1 MWARAAAGS
10 LLPDVFD
17 PLSVGNGLADRD
29 MVSATAFRTEER
41 EALLRVVTAA
51 SSATDL
57 DEILEMIATESRAAV
72 GAASLS
78 VSRFEDDGRRYRVM
92 INIGDLAPG
101 EEKFPTDEVYEVSAY
116 PRLQALAETGA
127 PYFSSVDDPD
137 AHPSTIELLSQFEK
151 TSDMSVAIG
160 VEGRPWGGIWASTAA
175 GDPPFRSDDV
185 RFLEAIAAQIAAVVS
200 RGEMFSRVSRLAYED
215 SLTGLANRRAFE
227 ERLERAAVRFGS
239 GAAELTIMLC
249 DVDRL
254 KVINDTRGHA
264 AGDDALKR
272 VGRALVRSAASYPG
286 SFVGRIGGD
295 EFGVLLESRPEDAA
309 GDNPVIAELAAGA
322 QKLLAE
328 DDDPLSV
335 SCGVARAVPET
346 ASPSQLL
353 AAADAAQ
360 YLAKHRGGNRVCT
373 AAQVAEEAEGEW
385 VPIPAGGF
393 RSRFW
398 ETAEEI
404 ARTLDGELAGAP
416 TLDRLEVVATAF
428 TTAGDLARWAISYA
442 PHGEARLRDAAL
454 GDNRERRRT
463 GARVAPSDLLYE
475 TYELADFPATEAIV
489 VAGSGSFIARSGD
502 PDSDPA
508 ERELLAHEGFCGV
521 LGVASG
527 DAGGVYLIEIFAD
540 FDDAPLE
547 DLDAPLRLAVR
558 AALAP
563 HRHDVGSRSSSR
575 RFSRALDLALALPG
589 RLTAAMDEDHL
600 CEGAAAELQKAFG
613 CTVVQVLSV
622 AGERIRL
629 RAERGPEPAA
639 TGWSQ
644 PVSTGMI
651 GRAIREDGPILSD
664 DVSREPSY
672 RASDQSRG
680 IRSELVVPVRTGRG
694 TWGALNLE
702 DTGAAAFDSDD
713 AALLEAFGAVLGSV
727 FNAIGLYESLD
738 RAYLGTAE
746 ALSAALESKDSYTA
760 EHSRAIADNSVA
772 VGALLGLEGDEL
784 RMLRYAATLHDIGKI
799 GIGREILNKPGPL
812 DHAERAEAEQHTL
825 IGERIIEPIEFLA
838 PIRPIVRSAHERW
851 DGKGYPDGLAGDKI
865 PLGARIVFACDAY
878 DAMTTDR
885 PYRAA
890 MPEAAARREL
900 EAGAGSQFDPQV
912 VAALLRVVDS
922 RNGNGD
928 V

>member
-1 MWARAAAGS
+1 MWVRERLGS
-10 LLPDVFD
+10 SIPGGID
-17 PLSVGNGLADRD
+17 PLTLGNGSADRG
-29 MVSATAFRTEER
+29 MVSVTAFRTEER

-51 SSATDL
+51 SSATEL
-57 DEILEMIATESRAAV
+57 DEILEMVASESRAAV

-78 VSRFEDDGRRYRVM
+78 VSRFEDDGRRYRVL
-92 INIGDLAPG
+92 INVGDLGPG
-101 EEKFPTDEVYEVSAY
+101 EEKFPADEVYEVSAY
-116 PRLQALAETGA
+116 ERLQALAETGA

-151 TSDMSVAIG
+151 TSDMSVAIE
-160 VEGRPWGGIWASTAA
+160 VEGRTWGGIWASTAA
-175 GDPPFRSDDV
+175 GDPPFRADDV

-227 ERLERAAVRFGS
+227 ERLERAARRFGA
-239 GAAELTIMLC
+239 GTAELTIMLC

-254 KVINDTRGHA
+254 KAINDTRGHA

-295 EFGVLLESRPEDAA
+295 EFGVLLEGRPEDAEA
-309 GDNPVIAELAAGA
+309 GDLPAIAELAAGA
-322 QKLLAE
+322 QRLLAE
-328 DDDPLSV
+328 DEDPLSV

-373 AAQVAEEAEGEW
+373 AAQVAEESEAEW
-385 VPIPAGGF
+385 VPIPAGGY
-393 RSRFW
+393 RPRFW

-404 ARTLDGELAGAP
+404 ARTLDAELAGAP

-428 TTAGDLARWAISYA
+428 TTAGDFARWAISYA
-442 PHGEARLRDAAL
+442 PRGESRLRDAAL

-463 GARVAPSDLLYE
+463 GARVAPTDLLYE
-475 TYELADFPATEAIV
+475 SYELSDFPATEAV
-489 VAGSGSFIARSGD
+489 VAAGSGSFVARSGD
-502 PDSDPA
+502 SASDPA
-508 ERELLAHEGFCGV
+508 ERELLAHEGFRGV
-521 LGVASG
+521 LGVAAG

-563 HRHDVGSRSSSR
+563 HRHDGSNRASSR
-575 RFSRALDLALALPG
+575 RFNRALDLAMALPG
-589 RLTAAMDEDHL
+589 RLTPAMDEAHL
-600 CEGAAAELQKAFG
+600 CEGAATELQKAFG
-613 CTVVQVLSV
+613 CTLVQVLSV
-622 AGERIRL
+622 AGDRVQL
-629 RAERGPEPAA
+629 RSERGPDPAPA
-639 TGWSQ
+639 GWSQ
-644 PVSTGMI
+644 PVSAGLI
-651 GRAIREDGPILSD
+651 GRAVREDGPVLSG

-672 RASDQSRG
+672 RTTDQSRG

-694 TWGALNLE
+694 IWGVLNLE
-702 DTGAAAFDSDD
+702 DTAASAFDSDD
-713 AALLEAFGAVLGSV
+713 AALLEAFAAVLGSV
-727 FNAIGLYESLD
+727 FNAIDLYESLD

-784 RMLRYAATLHDIGKI
+784 RMLRYAAALHDIGKI
-799 GIGREILNKPGPL
+799 GVPREVLNKAGPL

-825 IGERIIEPIEFLA
+825 IGERIIQPIDFLA
-838 PIRPIVRSAHERW
+838 PIRPVVRSAHERW
-851 DGKGYPDGLAGDKI
+851 DGKGYPDGLAGEEI

-912 VAALLRVVDS
+912 VEALLRVVAS
-922 RNGNGD
+922 RDGD
-928 V
+928 R

>member
-1 MWARAAAGS
+1 M
-10 LLPDVFD
+10 
-17 PLSVGNGLADRD
+17 
-29 MVSATAFRTEER
+29 
-41 EALLRVVTAA
+41 VTAA
-51 SSATDL
+51 SSATEL
-57 DEILEMIATESRAAV
+57 DEIIEMIATESRSAV

-78 VSRFEDDGRRYRVM
+78 ISRFEDEGTRYRVLV
-92 INIGDLAPG
+92 NVGDLAPG
-101 EEKFPTDEVYEVSAY
+101 EEKFPADEVYDVAAY

-127 PYFSSVDDPD
+127 PFFSSVDDPN
-137 AHPSTIELLSQFEK
+137 AHPTTIELLHQFEK
-151 TSDMSVAIG
+151 TSDMSVAIE

-175 GDPPFRSDDV
+175 GDPPFRADDV

-215 SLTGLANRRAFE
+215 ALTGLANRRAFE
-227 ERLERAAVRFGS
+227 ERLERALRRFGV
-239 GAAELTIMLC
+239 GAADLTIMLC

-254 KVINDTRGHA
+254 KAINDTRGHA
-264 AGDDALKR
+264 AGDEALKR
-272 VGRALVRSAASYPG
+272 VGHALVRAAASFPG

-295 EFGVLLESRPEDAA
+295 EFGVLLEGRPEDATNGEYPA
-309 GDNPVIAELAAGA
+309 IAELAAGA
-322 QKLLAE
+322 QKLLAD

-335 SCGVARAVPET
+335 SCGVARAVPEI
-346 ASPSQLL
+346 ANPSQLL

-373 AAQVAEEAEGEW
+373 AAQVAEESEKEW

-404 ARTLDGELAGAP
+404 ARTLDEELAGAP

-428 TTAGDLARWAISYA
+428 TTAGDFARWAISYA
-442 PHGEARLRDAAL
+442 PHGESRLRDAAL

-463 GARVAPSDLLYE
+463 GARVAPSDLAYE
-475 TYELADFPATEAIV
+475 SYELSEFPATEAVIR
-489 VAGSGSFIARSGD
+489 AGSGSFIARSGD

-508 ERELLAHEGFCGV
+508 ERELLAHEGFRGV

-527 DAGGVYLIEIFAD
+527 DAGGVYLIEVFAD
-540 FDDAPLE
+540 FDDSPLE

-563 HRHDVGSRSSSR
+563 HRHDDGGGRRSSSR

-589 RLTAAMDEDHL
+589 RLTTAMDEDHL

-622 AGERIRL
+622 VGDRVQL
-629 RAERGPEPAA
+629 RSERGADPAPA
-639 TGWSQ
+639 GWSQ
-644 PVSTGMI
+644 PVSAGLI
-651 GRAIREDGPILSD
+651 GRAVREDGPILSG

-672 RASDQSRG
+672 RATDPGRG
-680 IRSELVVPVRTGRG
+680 IRSELAVPVRTGRG
-694 TWGALNLE
+694 TWGVLNLE
-702 DTGAAAFDSDD
+702 DTEPAAFDSDD
-713 AALLEAFGAVLGSV
+713 AALLEAFAAVLGSV
-727 FNAIGLYESLD
+727 FNAIDLYESLD

-772 VGALLGLEGDEL
+772 VGALLGLEGDDL
-784 RMLRYAATLHDIGKI
+784 RMLRYAAALHDIGKI
-799 GIGREILNKPGPL
+799 GVRREVLNKPGPL
-812 DHAERAEAEQHTL
+812 DHAERAEAERHTM

-851 DGKGYPDGLAGDKI
+851 DGKGYPDGLVGEEI

-890 MPEAAARREL
+890 MPEATARAEL
-900 EAGAGSQFDPQV
+900 EAGAGTQFDPQV
-912 VAALLRVVDS
+912 VKALLRVVGS
-922 RNGNGD
+922 RDGD
-928 V
+928 D

>member
-1 MWARAAAGS
+1 
-10 LLPDVFD
+10 L
-17 PLSVGNGLADRD
+17 
-29 MVSATAFRTEER
+29 VSATAFRTEER

-51 SSATDL
+51 SAATDL
-57 DEILEMIATESRAAV
+57 DEILEMTATESRAAV

-78 VSRFEDDGRRYRVM
+78 ISRFEDEGRRYRVL
-92 INIGDLAPG
+92 INVGNLAPG
-101 EEKFPTDEVYEVSAY
+101 EEKFPTDEVYDVASY
-116 PRLQALAETGA
+116 PRLHALAETGA
-127 PYFSSVDDPD
+127 PFFSSVDDPN
-137 AHPSTIELLSQFEK
+137 AHPNTIELLHQFEK
-151 TSDMSVAIG
+151 TSDMSVAIE

-175 GDPPFRSDDV
+175 GDPPFRADDV

-215 SLTGLANRRAFE
+215 PLTGLANRRAFE
-227 ERLERAAVRFGS
+227 ERLERTSRRFAV

-254 KVINDTRGHA
+254 KAINDTRGHA
-264 AGDDALKR
+264 AGDEALKR
-272 VGRALVRSAASYPG
+272 VGRALVRSAASFPG
-286 SFVGRIGGD
+286 SFVGRISGD
-295 EFGVLLESRPEDAA
+295 EFGVLLEGRPEETPT
-309 GDNPVIAELAAGA
+309 GDYPAITELAAGA
-322 QKLLAE
+322 QRLLAD
-328 DDDPLSV
+328 DDDPLSI
-335 SCGVARAVPET
+335 SCGIAKASPET
-346 ASPSQLL
+346 ANPSQLL

-373 AAQVAEEAEGEW
+373 AAQVAEESEGEW

-404 ARTLDGELAGAP
+404 ARTLDDDLAGAP

-428 TTAGDLARWAISYA
+428 TAAGDFARWAISYA
-442 PHGEARLRDAAL
+442 AAGESRLRDAAL

-475 TYELADFPATEAIV
+475 TYELSDYPATEAVIL
-489 VAGSGSFIARSGD
+489 AGSGSFIARSGD
-502 PDSDPA
+502 PASDPA
-508 ERELLAHEGFCGV
+508 ERELLARDGFRGV

-527 DAGGVYLIEIFAD
+527 DAGGVYLIEVFAD
-540 FDDAPLE
+540 FDDSPLE
-547 DLDAPLRLAVR
+547 ELDAPLRLAVR

-563 HRHDVGSRSSSR
+563 HRHDGGKERASGRPL
-575 RFSRALDLALALPG
+575 SRALDLAMTIPG
-589 RLTAAMDEDHL
+589 RFSAAMDEERL
-600 CEGAAAELQKAFG
+600 CEGSVGELRRIFD
-613 CTVVQVLSV
+613 CEVVQIASL
-622 AGERIRL
+622 AGDRVQL
-629 RAERGPEPAA
+629 RAEAGAEPSSK
-639 TGWSQ
+639 GWSQ
-644 PVSTGMI
+644 AASAGLI
-651 GRAIREDGPILSD
+651 GRSISENRTILSA

-672 RASDQSRG
+672 RAHDPSRG

-694 TWGALNLE
+694 IWGVVNIE
-702 DTGAAAFDSDD
+702 DTQPAAFDSDD
-713 AALLEAFGAVLGSV
+713 AALLEAFAAVLGSV
-727 FNAIGLYESLD
+727 LNAVDLYASLD

-799 GIGREILNKPGPL
+799 GVPREVLNKPGPL
-812 DHAERAEAEQHTL
+812 DHAERAEAERHTL

-851 DGKGYPDGLAGDKI
+851 DGTGYPDGLAGEEI

-890 MPEAAARREL
+890 MPEATAWREL
-900 EAGAGSQFDPQV
+900 EAGAGTQFDPQV
-912 VAALLRVVDS
+912 IEALLRVVSS
-922 RNGNGD
+922 RDGD
-928 V
+928 G